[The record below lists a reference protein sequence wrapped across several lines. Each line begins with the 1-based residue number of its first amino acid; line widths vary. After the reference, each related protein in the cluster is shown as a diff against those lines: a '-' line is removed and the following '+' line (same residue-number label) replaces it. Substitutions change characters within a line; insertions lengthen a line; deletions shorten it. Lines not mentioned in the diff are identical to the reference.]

1 MLKAIFDEV
10 LKEMK
15 HNKDFKLR
23 ITGVVEKI
31 GKTPPKGK
39 KRSQRRKPGPFDP
52 VEVYQIQPETLKPRL
67 EDLDIEQLKD
77 IIAEHGMDRSRLA
90 MRWKTKKRL
99 VDLILLSV
107 KNRVLKGDAFRG
119 PKIDGGPL
127 TLTEKQDKP
136 ETDSGNNTE
145 QK

>member
-1 MLKAIFDEV
+1 MDANKMLRAIFNEV

-15 HNKDFKLR
+15 HNEDFKLR
-23 ITGVVEKI
+23 ITGVFDKI

-39 KRSQRRKPGPFDP
+39 ERSRRRKPGPFDP
-52 VEVYQIQPETLKPRL
+52 IEVYQARPDTLEPRL
-67 EDLDIEQLKD
+67 EDLEIEQLKD

-99 VDLILLSV
+99 VDLILVSV
-107 KNRVLKGDAFRG
+107 KNRVLKGEAFRG
-119 PKIDGGPL
+119 SKIDGGSL
-127 TLTEKQDKP
+127 TPMEKQDKP
-136 ETDSGNNTE
+136 ETD